1 MGWVTTYDLRV
12 ERCPRARSIGM
23 RRTEDAM
30 AQRVD
35 QPPRSR
41 LASLPLFY
49 RVISGQRSYRAR
61 AQSLPRAGVVSPL
74 PTPLF
79 PVPHSLSLLSASIP
93 LPPAPTLGGRRLF
106 PLSLAVRVVLQ
117 SSTCWKELHRVPEV
131 VWPKAAHHHHTL
143 PPSDVG

>member
-1 MGWVTTYDLRV
+1 MGYDLRV

-61 AQSLPRAGVVSPL
+61 AQSLPRAGAGVVSPL

-93 LPPAPTLGGRRLF
+93 LPPAPTLGGRGRGLF

-117 SSTCWKELHRVPEV
+117 SSTC
-131 VWPKAAHHHHTL
+131 
-143 PPSDVG
+143 

>member
-23 RRTEDAM
+23 RRAEDAM
-30 AQRVD
+30 AQWVD

-61 AQSLPRAGVVSPL
+61 AQSLPRAGAGVVSPL

-93 LPPAPTLGGRRLF
+93 LPPRSAAAAAACS
-106 PLSLAVRVVLQ
+106 LSHLQ
-117 SSTCWKELHRVPEV
+117 SASFSN
-131 VWPKAAHHHHTL
+131 
-143 PPSDVG
+143 PPLVDNDPRNQRTAIIAQSWCP

>member
-93 LPPAPTLGGRRLF
+93 LPPAPTLGGRRAACSLSHSQSASF
-106 PLSLAVRVVLQ
+106 SNPPLVDNDPRNQRTAIIAQ
-117 SSTCWKELHRVPEV
+117 SWCP
-131 VWPKAAHHHHTL
+131 
-143 PPSDVG
+143 

>member
-30 AQRVD
+30 AQWVD

-41 LASLPLFY
+41 LVSLPLFY

-61 AQSLPRAGVVSPL
+61 AQSLPRSDVRRVTASHSPL
-74 PTPLF
+74 SGP
-79 PVPHSLSLLSASIP
+79 SLSFFTLGFD
-93 LPPAPTLGGRRLF
+93 PPAPTLGGRGRGLF

-117 SSTCWKELHRVPEV
+117 SSTC
-131 VWPKAAHHHHTL
+131 
-143 PPSDVG
+143 

>member
-1 MGWVTTYDLRV
+1 MMGWVTTYDLRV

-49 RVISGQRSYRAR
+49 RVISGQRSFAKYYFWKGEG
-61 AQSLPRAGVVSPL
+61 SLNFV
-74 PTPLF
+74 
-79 PVPHSLSLLSASIP
+79 LS
-93 LPPAPTLGGRRLF
+93 RL
-106 PLSLAVRVVLQ
+106 
-117 SSTCWKELHRVPEV
+117 
-131 VWPKAAHHHHTL
+131 
-143 PPSDVG
+143 

>member
-1 MGWVTTYDLRV
+1 MGYDLRV

-61 AQSLPRAGVVSPL
+61 AQSLPRSDVRRVTASHSPL
-74 PTPLF
+74 SGP
-79 PVPHSLSLLSASIP
+79 SLSFFTLGFD
-93 LPPAPTLGGRRLF
+93 PPAPTLGGRGRGLF

-117 SSTCWKELHRVPEV
+117 SSTC
-131 VWPKAAHHHHTL
+131 
-143 PPSDVG
+143 